1 MQIPFADFLN
11 HDGISEAD
19 VLFDE
24 AKQLSEVSLSV
35 SLTLCRTVKLIE
47 PLCGV
52 AV

>member
-19 VLFDE
+19 VLCDE

-35 SLTLCRTVKLIE
+35 SLTLLYC
-47 PLCGV
+47 
-52 AV
+52 